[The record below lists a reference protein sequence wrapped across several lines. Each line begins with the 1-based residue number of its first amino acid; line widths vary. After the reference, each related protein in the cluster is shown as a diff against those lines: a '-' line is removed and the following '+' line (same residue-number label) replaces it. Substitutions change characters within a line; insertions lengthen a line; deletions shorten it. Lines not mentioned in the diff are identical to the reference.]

1 MYCASKFV
9 CIMAM
14 ISNFSI
20 IFIFFKLFM
29 IFFCKCN
36 ILLHFDVI
44 LVLFLLTIAFFFSF
58 QSQLYCS
65 RVLLKI
71 HKTFSDNLL
80 HDINYGCFLY
90 DQIPKLLTKNIL
102 TIFVVEDFS
111 GLFAHPSIFSIKDSR
126 LA

>member
-1 MYCASKFV
+1 MSCASKYV

-58 QSQLYCS
+58 QSQSYCS

-80 HDINYGCFLY
+80 RDINYGCFLY
-90 DQIPKLLTKNIL
+90 DQMPKLLNIL
-102 TIFVVEDFS
+102 TIFVTEDFS
-111 GLFAHPSIFSIKDSR
+111 ELFAHPSIFSIKDSR